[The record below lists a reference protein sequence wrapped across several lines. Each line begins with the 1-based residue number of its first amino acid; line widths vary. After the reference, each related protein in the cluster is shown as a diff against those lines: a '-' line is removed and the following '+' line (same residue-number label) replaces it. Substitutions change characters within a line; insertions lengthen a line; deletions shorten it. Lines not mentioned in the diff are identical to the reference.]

1 MYYILTKKQI
11 ARRKEKSLQGKHKW
25 DEIVV
30 LEGSLWFTQESVST
44 SRQYHSHSTELI
56 LHSEE
61 HNGAVLRYEH
71 GDVKPLSGDQY
82 NLILAL
88 TVCSERLKVF
98 MDPAWLKEAA
108 EIVPGSI
115 VYVLSKYS
123 ISQEKMV
130 GKVRYKG
137 TLPGV
142 QGTWFGVELSAVS
155 DIYWEYMTLIW
166 SECPSA

>member
-44 SRQYHSHSTELI
+44 STSRQYHSHSTELI

-82 NLILAL
+82 NLLLAL

-108 EIVPGSI
+108 ESVPGSI

-123 ISQEKMV
+123 ISQEKLV

-142 QGTWFGVELSAVS
+142 QGIWFGVELSAVS
-155 DIYWEYMTLIW
+155 DF
-166 SECPSA
+166 